1 LTAEYTN
8 ISTERHSEFKAIAP
22 SSRDSFTRPWEVYMK
37 IGCPKEIKPQEF
49 RVGMTPNAAHEAV
62 AHGHSVLIETGAG
75 VGAGFTDADYIAAG
89 AKIAASAADVFA
101 QSEMVVKVKEPQPVE
116 RAMLREGQVL
126 FTYLHLA
133 PDPAQTHDLLKSGV
147 TAIAY
152 ETVTDDR
159 GGLPLLA
166 PMSEVAGRLAPQVGA
181 WTLQKANGGRG
192 VLLGG
197 VPGVGPGRVLVIGG
211 GVVGTHAAKIAA
223 GMGADVTVL
232 DRSLARL
239 RYLDDV
245 FGGTFKNA
253 YASAGNTIELARA
266 ADLIIGAVLVPGA
279 AAPKLISR
287 AQLAEL
293 KPGAALVDVAIDQGG
308 CFETSKATTHQD
320 PIYDVDGI
328 MHYCVA
334 NMPGAVARTSTIA
347 LGNATM
353 PFMLALADKGWK
365 KACADDKHLLAG
377 LNTHAGHLTYAA
389 VGEALGLPVMAAADA
404 LKV

>member
-1 LTAEYTN
+1 
-8 ISTERHSEFKAIAP
+8 
-22 SSRDSFTRPWEVYMK
+22 MK

-49 RVGMTPNAAHEAV
+49 RVGMTPHAVREAV
-62 AHGHSVLIETGAG
+62 AHGHDVIVEKNAG
-75 VGAGFTDADYIAAG
+75 VGAGFPDADYVAAG
-89 AKIAASAADVFA
+89 AKIIDTAEEIFAKAD
-101 QSEMVVKVKEPQPVE
+101 MIVKVKEPQAIE
-116 RAMLREGQVL
+116 RKRLREGQIL

-133 PDPAQTHDLLKSGV
+133 PDPEQTHDLLNSGA
-147 TAIAY
+147 TCIAY
-152 ETVTDDR
+152 ETVTDR
-159 GGLPLLA
+159 SGGLPLLA

-197 VPGVGPGRVLVIGG
+197 VPGVMPGKVLVIGG

-232 DRSLARL
+232 DRSIPRL

-253 YASAGNTIELARA
+253 YASEGNTIELARQ
-266 ADLIIGAVLVPGA
+266 ADLIIGAVLIPGA
-279 AAPKLISR
+279 AAPKLISK
-287 AQLAEL
+287 AQLKEL

-308 CFETSKATTHQD
+308 CFETSHATTHQD
-320 PIYDVDGI
+320 PIYEVDGI

-334 NMPGAVARTSTIA
+334 NMPGAVARTSTLA

-353 PFMLALADKGWK
+353 PFMIALADKGWK
-365 KACADDKHLLAG
+365 KACADDVHLLNG
-377 LNTHAGHLTYAA
+377 LNVHAGKLTYEA
-389 VGEALGLPVMAAADA
+389 VGKALNLPTIAAADA
-404 LKV
+404 LK

>member
-1 LTAEYTN
+1 
-8 ISTERHSEFKAIAP
+8 
-22 SSRDSFTRPWEVYMK
+22 MK

-49 RVGMTPNAAHEAV
+49 RVGMTPNAAREAIS
-62 AHGHSVLIETGAG
+62 HGHEVYVEKNAGTGAG
-75 VGAGFTDADYIAAG
+75 FSDADYTAIG
-89 AKIAASAADVFA
+89 AKILDTAADVFA
-101 QSEMVVKVKEPQPVE
+101 RADMIVKVKEPQAVE
-116 RAMLREGQVL
+116 RKMLREGQIL

-133 PDPAQTHDLLKSGV
+133 PDPEQTRDLLKSGA
-147 TAIAY
+147 TCIAY
-152 ETVTDDR
+152 ETVTDR
-159 GGLPLLA
+159 NGGLPLLA

-197 VPGVGPGRVLVIGG
+197 VPGVSPAKVLVIGG

-232 DRSLARL
+232 DRSIPRL

-253 YASAGNTIELARA
+253 YANEGNTIDLARQ
-266 ADLIIGAVLVPGA
+266 ADLIIGAVLIPGA

-287 AQLAEL
+287 AQLKDL

-308 CFETSKATTHQD
+308 CFETSRATTHQD
-320 PIYDVDGI
+320 PIYEVDGI

-334 NMPGAVARTSTIA
+334 NMPGAVARTSTLA

-365 KACADDKHLLAG
+365 KACADDVHLLNG
-377 LNTHAGHLTYAA
+377 LNVHAGKLTYEA
-389 VGEALGLPVMAAADA
+389 VGKALNLPTIAAADV
-404 LKV
+404 LK

>member
-1 LTAEYTN
+1 
-8 ISTERHSEFKAIAP
+8 
-22 SSRDSFTRPWEVYMK
+22 MK
-37 IGCPKEIKPQEF
+37 IGCPTEIKPQEF
-49 RVGMTPNAAHEAV
+49 RVGMTPNAAREAV
-62 AHGHSVLIETGAG
+62 AHGHDVVIQAGAG
-75 VGAGFTDADYIAAG
+75 NGAGFADSDYTDAGAQIIATA
-89 AKIAASAADVFA
+89 AEIFASAD
-101 QSEMVVKVKEPQPVE
+101 MIVKVKEPQAGE
-116 RAMLREGQVL
+116 RKMLREGQLL

-133 PDPAQTHDLLKSGV
+133 PDPEQTKDLLESGC

-192 VLLGG
+192 VLMGG
-197 VPGVGPGRVLVIGG
+197 VPGVGPAKVVVMGG

-232 DRSLARL
+232 DRSLPRL
-239 RYLDDV
+239 KYLDDV
-245 FGGTFKNA
+245 FGGTFKNQ
-253 YASAGNTIELARA
+253 YSTAGATAELIRD
-266 ADLIIGAVLVPGA
+266 ADMVIGAVLIPGA

-287 AQLAEL
+287 AQLGDM
-293 KPGAALVDVAIDQGG
+293 KPGAVLVDVAIDQGG
-308 CFETSKATTHQD
+308 CFETSKATTHAD

-365 KACADDKHLLAG
+365 QACADDAHLLAG
-377 LNTHAGHLTYAA
+377 LNVHAGKLTYYA
-389 VGEALGLPVMAAADA
+389 VGEALGLDVMSPQLAI
-404 LKV
+404 K

>member
-1 LTAEYTN
+1 
-8 ISTERHSEFKAIAP
+8 
-22 SSRDSFTRPWEVYMK
+22 MK

-49 RVGMTPNAAHEAV
+49 RVGMTPNAAHEAIV
-62 AHGHSVLIETGAG
+62 HGHEVLIETNAG
-75 VGAGFTDADYIAAG
+75 IGSGFSDADYVAAG
-89 AKIAASAADVFA
+89 AKILGTAEEVFA
-101 QSEMVVKVKEPQPVE
+101 KADMIVKVKEPQAVE
-116 RAMLREGQVL
+116 RKRLREGQVL

-133 PDPAQTHDLLKSGV
+133 PDPAQTKDLLASGV

-197 VPGVGPGRVLVIGG
+197 VPGVLPAKVLVIGG

-232 DRSLARL
+232 DRSINRL

-245 FGGTFKNA
+245 FGGRFKNA
-253 YASAGNTIELARA
+253 YASAGNTISLARE
-266 ADLIIGAVLVPGA
+266 ADMIIGAVLIPGA
-279 AAPKLISR
+279 AAPKLISK
-287 AQLAEL
+287 AQLGEL
-293 KPGAALVDVAIDQGG
+293 KPGSVLVDVAIDQGG
-308 CFETSKATTHQD
+308 CFETSRATTHQD
-320 PIYDVDGI
+320 PVYDVDGI

-334 NMPGAVARTSTIA
+334 NMPGAVARTSTLA

-365 KACADDKHLLAG
+365 KACVEDKHLLAG
-377 LNTHAGHLTYAA
+377 LNTHAGKLTYAA
-389 VGEALGLPVMAAADA
+389 VGVALGLPVITPEEA
-404 LKV
+404 LKI

>member
-1 LTAEYTN
+1 
-8 ISTERHSEFKAIAP
+8 
-22 SSRDSFTRPWEVYMK
+22 MK

-49 RVGMTPNAAHEAV
+49 RVGITPAAAREAV
-62 AHGHSVLIETGAG
+62 RHGHTVWIETQAG
-75 VGAGFTDADYIAAG
+75 VGAGFADADYIAAG
-89 AKIAASAADVFA
+89 AQIIATAEEVFA
-101 QSEMVVKVKEPQPVE
+101 GADMIVKVKEPQPTE
-116 RAMLREGQVL
+116 RKRLRQGQVL

-133 PDPAQTHDLLKSGV
+133 PDPDQTRDLLASGA
-147 TAIAY
+147 TCIAY

-192 VLLGG
+192 VLMGG
-197 VPGVGPGRVLVIGG
+197 VPGVLPARVLVIGG

-232 DRSLARL
+232 DRSVNRL

-245 FGGTFKNA
+245 FGGQFKNA
-253 YASAGNTIELARA
+253 YADSATTIELARA
-266 ADLIIGAVLVPGA
+266 ADMIIGAVLIPGA

-308 CFETSKATTHQD
+308 CFETSRATTHQD
-320 PIYDVDGI
+320 PIYAVDGI

-334 NMPGAVARTSTIA
+334 NMPGAVARTSTLA

-353 PFMLALADKGWK
+353 PFMLALADKGWRQ
-365 KACADDKHLLAG
+365 ACRDDRHLQNG
-377 LNTHAGHLTYAA
+377 LNVHAGHLTYAA
-389 VGEALGLPVMAAADA
+389 VGQALGLPTITAEAALA
-404 LKV
+404 L

>member
-1 LTAEYTN
+1 
-8 ISTERHSEFKAIAP
+8 
-22 SSRDSFTRPWEVYMK
+22 MK

-49 RVGMTPNAAHEAV
+49 RVGMTPNAAMEAV
-62 AHGHSVLIETGAG
+62 AHGHTVLIETGAG
-75 VGAGFTDADYIAAG
+75 VGAGFADADYVAAG
-89 AKIAASAADVFA
+89 ATIIATAADVFA
-101 QSEMVVKVKEPQPVE
+101 QADMIVKVKEPQAGE
-116 RAMLREGQVL
+116 RKMLREGQLL

-133 PDPAQTHDLLKSGV
+133 PDPDQTRDLLASGC

-152 ETVTDDR
+152 ETVTDR
-159 GGLPLLA
+159 SGGLPLLA

-192 VLLGG
+192 VLMGG
-197 VPGVGPGRVLVIGG
+197 VPGVGPARALVIGG

-232 DRSLARL
+232 DRSLPRL

-245 FGGTFKNA
+245 FGGQFKTG
-253 YASAGNTIELARA
+253 YSSAGLLAELLPQ
-266 ADLIIGAVLVPGA
+266 ADMVVGAVLIPGA

-287 AQLAEL
+287 AQLGMM
-293 KPGAALVDVAIDQGG
+293 KPGAVLVDVAIDQGG
-308 CFETSKATTHQD
+308 CFETSRATTHQD
-320 PIYDVDGI
+320 PIYEVDGI

-334 NMPGAVARTSTIA
+334 NMPGAVARTSTLA

-365 KACADDKHLLAG
+365 RACAEDAHLLAG
-377 LNTHAGHLTYAA
+377 MNVHAGQLTYAA
-389 VGEALGLPVMAAADA
+389 VGEALGIATVDPKTLVA
-404 LKV
+404 

>member
-1 LTAEYTN
+1 
-8 ISTERHSEFKAIAP
+8 
-22 SSRDSFTRPWEVYMK
+22 MK

-49 RVGMTPNAAHEAV
+49 RVGMTPNAAREAV
-62 AHGHSVLIETGAG
+62 GHGHTLLIETNAG
-75 VGAGFTDADYIAAG
+75 IGSGFTDADYIAAG
-89 AKIAASAADVFA
+89 ATIIGSADEVFA
-101 QSEMVVKVKEPQPVE
+101 QSEMIVKVKEPQPVE
-116 RAMLREGQVL
+116 RARLRKGQVL

-133 PDPAQTHDLLKSGV
+133 PDAAQTADLLKSSV

-192 VLLGG
+192 VLMGG
-197 VPGVGPGRVLVIGG
+197 VPGVLPARVLVIGG
-211 GVVGTHAAKIAA
+211 GVVGTHAAKISA

-232 DRSLARL
+232 DRSVNRL

-245 FGGTFKNA
+245 FGGTFKCG
-253 YASAGNTIELARA
+253 YADAGTTIELARA
-266 ADLIIGAVLVPGA
+266 ADLIIGAVLIPGA

-287 AQLAEL
+287 AQLSEL

-308 CFETSKATTHQD
+308 CFETSHATTHQD
-320 PIYDVDGI
+320 PIYEVDGI

-334 NMPGAVARTSTIA
+334 NMPGAVARTSTLA

-389 VGEALGLPVMAAADA
+389 VGVALGLPTISATDA
-404 LKV
+404 LAI